1 MEGFSP
7 FVANRE
13 LIQALEERSQP
24 ISCVEDCVLFR
35 QGENAMGLFILRSGE
50 ASLVLRT
57 ESNEVAMCLVVGA
70 GSLLGLPAI
79 IGNEPYSLTATA
91 RTGSDVSFVTR
102 EDFRDLIRA
111 KPSLSL
117 LLVQVLAGE
126 VRSARQALSED

>member
-1 MEGFSP
+1 
-7 FVANRE
+7 
-13 LIQALEERSQP
+13 
-24 ISCVEDCVLFR
+24 
-35 QGENAMGLFILRSGE
+35 MGLFILRSGE